1 MREKERK
8 RMEMDKSWEFSGK
21 KHDFTE
27 NVWN

>member
-8 RMEMDKSWEFSGK
+8 RIEMDKSWAFSGK
-21 KHDFTE
+21 KHDLTE